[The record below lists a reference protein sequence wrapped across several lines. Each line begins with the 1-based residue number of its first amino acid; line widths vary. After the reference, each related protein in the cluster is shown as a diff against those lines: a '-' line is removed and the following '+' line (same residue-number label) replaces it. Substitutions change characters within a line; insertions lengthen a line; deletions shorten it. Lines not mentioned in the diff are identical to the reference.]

1 MKKFFKKFKFKWFSW
16 EIDTVKLF
24 PFIILALA
32 FLPILPYEKKDGQ
45 LVSVMGFEARENNF
59 YLNSNDFALL
69 EGTDSNVEN
78 KNVDPKLIKTPKKNQ
93 SYLAEINSYLDK
105 NGIIYIDKYK
115 DYLDSTTYS
124 KELKQCL
131 IVRNMLMTE
140 LVTSSQ
146 TRMMLYK
153 WVPTPVPAIWIAR
166 LFILWILELIMQ
178 PSFTHEMLEKWSKK
192 CGEFEHLWPSEKY
205 LDLTFEE

>member
-105 NGIIYIDKYK
+105 NGIMYIDKYK

-178 PSFTHEMLEKWSKK
+178 PSFTPEMLEKWSKK

>member
-1 MKKFFKKFKFKWFSW
+1 MKKFLKKFQFKWWSW

-78 KNVDPKLIKTPKKNQ
+78 KNVDPKLIKNPKKNQ

-105 NGIIYIDKYK
+105 NGIVHIDKYK

-140 LVTSSQ
+140 LVISSQ

-178 PSFTHEMLEKWSKK
+178 PSFTPEMLEKWSKK

>member
-1 MKKFFKKFKFKWFSW
+1 MKKFFKKFQFKWWSW
-16 EIDTVKLF
+16 EIDTVKLL
-24 PFIILALA
+24 PFLILVLA

-131 IVRNMLMTE
+131 IVRNLLMTD

-178 PSFTHEMLEKWSKK
+178 PSYTPEMLEKWSKK

>member
-69 EGTDSNVEN
+69 EGTDSNEEN

-166 LFILWILELIMQ
+166 LFILWILELIIQ
-178 PSFTHEMLEKWSKK
+178 PSFTPEMLEKWSKK

>member
-166 LFILWILELIMQ
+166 LFILWILELIIQ
-178 PSFTHEMLEKWSKK
+178 PSFTPEMLEKWSKK

>member
-178 PSFTHEMLEKWSKK
+178 PSYTPEMLEKWSKK
-192 CGEFEHLWPSEKY
+192 CGKYEHLWPSEKY